1 MLNKVSENILLSRY
15 VQKDSSKTPIETID
29 QLWQRVAKHASSVE
43 QGKDKDHWYN
53 VIYGMLSTQT
63 FLFNSP
69 TLVNAGTGINGLS
82 ACFVVGMEDS
92 IEGIW
97 STKEQYAKVAQKGG
111 GCGLNICDLR
121 PKNAPVSGSTHARA
135 GGPIA
140 FLETIWHDMEAM
152 TQAGFRAMACMA
164 VMRVDHPDIM
174 DFIHAKSPERAL
186 AAQLHCSINEAS
198 DIWSTI
204 RSSNKLTEEQQ
215 SLIRLSERYLS
226 NFNIS
231 VGITDAFMH
240 ALQNDDTID
249 LTFDDVVYDTVKASD
264 IWDALVHNAHASGDP
279 GLLFLDVVNDTSPY
293 RYSNQILKA
302 TNPCGEQPLPP
313 HGVCNLGSIDV
324 SKFVRDGIFDWEGY
338 HYIGRA
344 ATHALNN
351 ICDVASWPTIE
362 IKAWVEENKPIGLG
376 IMGYADALLA
386 QGLRYGSPQA
396 LDFAKELVSRLYDAA
411 ELESIELG
419 KERGI
424 PKACLALP
432 TPRRN
437 VTLLSIA
444 PTGTISLIAG
454 CSSGCEPVFQY
465 VQVRKDTTGTYLII
479 HPAIKQALNVD
490 DEVYPVGH
498 DIKALQHRA
507 DEIIKEATMLSD
519 IYVDA
524 SALSVKE
531 HILTQA
537 AFQNAHGDGRA
548 VDSAVSKTINLPA
561 NASVSDV
568 HFAYRFAYS
577 SGCKGITIYRDGSK
591 FVQVL
596 NRSEQKEIKAEKDYT
611 VVDAKRYKVKYKG
624 DRWYVIIGL
633 DDGTPTE
640 IFTVTS
646 REDDSLPTTD
656 ALSRMISLAL
666 RYGAPVEKV
675 VSQLRKVRQYSIT
688 SFPAILA
695 RILDQYTEKDTTGL
709 QCSVCQSTNVELVGG
724 CPTCKDCGYSK
735 CS

>member
-1 MLNKVSENILLSRY
+1 MINRVAENILLTRY
-15 VQKDSSKTPIETID
+15 VQKDKNKSPIETID
-29 QLWQRVAKHASSVE
+29 QLWRRVAKHASLVE
-43 QGKDKDHWYN
+43 QDKDYWYDI
-53 VIYGMLSTQT
+53 IYDLLSKQL

-69 TLVNAGTGINGLS
+69 TLVNAGTAINGLS

-97 STKEQYAKVAQKGG
+97 STKEQYAKIAQKGG

-164 VMRVDHPDIM
+164 VMRVDHPDIL
-174 DFIHAKSPERAL
+174 DFIKAKAPERAL
-186 AAQLHCSINEAS
+186 ASQLHCSVDEATS
-198 DIWSTI
+198 IWSSIKAST
-204 RSSNKLTEEQQ
+204 NLTNEQKKL
-215 SLIRLSERYLS
+215 IALSEKYLS

-231 VGITDAFMH
+231 VGVTDAFMQ
-240 ALQNDDTID
+240 ALSNDSAID
-249 LTFDDVVYDTVKASD
+249 LVFNDTVYETVKASD
-264 IWDALVHNAHASGDP
+264 IWNAIITNAHASGDP
-279 GLLFLDVVNDTSPY
+279 GILFLDIVNSNSPY
-293 RYSNQILKA
+293 RYSGQVLKA
-302 TNPCGEQPLPP
+302 TNPCGEQPLPQ

-324 SKFVRDGIFDWEGY
+324 SKFVKDGIFDWESY
-338 HYIGRA
+338 HVVGRA

-351 ICDVASWPTIE
+351 ICDIASWPTPEIE
-362 IKAWVEENKPIGLG
+362 AWVSENKPIGLG

-386 QGLRYGSPQA
+386 QGIRYGSQKA
-396 LDFAKELVSRLYDAA
+396 IDFAKDLVARLYDAA
-411 ELESIELG
+411 EQESIELG
-419 KERGI
+419 KLRGI
-424 PKACLALP
+424 PESCKKLP
-432 TPRRN
+432 KPRRN

-479 HPAIKQALNVD
+479 HPAIKQALQID

-498 DIKALQHRA
+498 DIKSLQHKA
-507 DEIIKEATMLSD
+507 DEIVKKASMLSD

-524 SALSVKE
+524 SDLTVQD

-537 AFQNAHGDGRA
+537 AFQNAHEDGRT
-548 VDSAVSKTINLPA
+548 VDSAVSKTINLSSHA
-561 NASVSDV
+561 TVEDV
-568 HFAYRFAYS
+568 DHAYRFAYANN
-577 SGCKGITIYRDGSK
+577 CKGITIYRDGSK
-591 FVQVL
+591 FVQIL
-596 NRSEQKEIKAEKDYT
+596 NRSEQKEIKPEKDYT

-624 DRWYVIIGL
+624 DRWYVIVGL
-633 DDGTPTE
+633 DDGLPTE

-675 VSQLRKVRQYSIT
+675 VSQLRKVRQYNIT

-695 RILDQYTEKDTTGL
+695 RILDQYTVKDMQKL
-709 QCSVCQSTNVELVGG
+709 QCSVCQSTNVEIVGG